1 MTEPA
6 TRLSPG
12 RLPRHIRL
20 MRRLNRR
27 GVGPHEVGYT
37 GRITVPAADGTPLL
51 ADHYQPLGPGEFPTL
66 LVRTPY
72 GRGFPFASLFGFAYA
87 AHGFHVVIQSCRGT
101 GGSGGEFR
109 WWLDE
114 PSDGLASVAWLR
126 EQPWFTGDLGMVGL
140 SYLGYVQWAM
150 ALDPPP
156 ELRALVVQV
165 AAHDPYATVYPGGAF
180 ALENSLIASVAVVH
194 QGRGALR
201 FARAVIRLQRRLS
214 RITRSLP
221 LADAYVPGVGQ
232 RVPYI
237 DGLLGNPDR
246 DAPFWDGMDIG
257 AAADRLRVPTKVIAG
272 WHDLL
277 LDQNLQQYARLRAAG
292 CPTSL
297 LVGPWTHTSMLEA
310 DGPMVLDESVAW
322 LRAHITGD
330 RSAPPGSPVR
340 VHVGGADEWR
350 DLADWPPPS
359 VTRPLYPHPDE
370 GQPVAGVAKLGAD
383 ANTRPTAG
391 QPGGSGQVGGRL
403 EDEPPGASRPVGG
416 FRYDP
421 ADPTPSVGGPLLS
434 RTAGVRDNTALEARP
449 DVLTF
454 TTGALTEP
462 LEVIGAVSAR
472 LRVSAKA
479 GGNVDLFARLCD
491 VDKTGRS
498 RNVCDGL
505 LRLPAFTGDEP
516 VEVTVAM
523 SATAYRFRPGHR
535 VRLQVSGGAHPRF
548 ARNTG
553 SGEPAATA
561 TRLVATDVT
570 IHPGSVLWLPQVP
583 WPGVRGS

>member
-6 TRLSPG
+6 TRLAPG
-12 RLPRHIRL
+12 RLPRHIRV

-27 GVGPHEVGYT
+27 GVGPYDVGYT
-37 GRITVPAADGTPLL
+37 GRITVPSADGTPLL
-51 ADHYQPLGPGEFPTL
+51 ADHYRPLGEGEFPTL

-87 AHGFHVVIQSCRGT
+87 AHGFHVLLQSCRGT

-114 PSDGLASVAWLR
+114 PADGLAAVAWLR

-165 AAHDPYATVYPGGAF
+165 GAHDPYSTVYPGGAF
-180 ALENSLIASVAVVH
+180 ALENSLIAAVAVVH
-194 QGRGALR
+194 QGRGTMR
-201 FARAVIRLQRRLS
+201 FLRAVIRLRRKLS
-214 RITRSLP
+214 GITRSLP

-232 RVPYI
+232 RVPYL
-237 DGLLGNPDR
+237 DGLLRHPDR
-246 DAPFWDGMDIG
+246 SAPFWDGMDIG
-257 AAADRLRVPTKVIAG
+257 AAADRLQVPTKVIAG

-297 LVGPWTHTSMLEA
+297 LVGPWTHTSMLEV
-310 DGPMVLDESVAW
+310 DGPLVLAESVGW

-330 RSAPPGSPVR
+330 RSGLPVSR
-340 VHVGGADEWR
+340 VRLHVGGADEWR
-350 DLADWPPPS
+350 DLADWPPPA
-359 VTRPLYPHPDE
+359 VTRTLYPHPA
-370 GQPVAGVAKLGAD
+370 AGEPG
-383 ANTRPTAG
+383 
-391 QPGGSGQVGGRL
+391 GGSGHGSARL
-403 EDEPPGASRPVGG
+403 EDGPPETSGPVGA

-421 ADPTPSVGGPLLS
+421 ANPTPSVGGPLLS
-434 RTAGVRDNTALEARP
+434 RSAGVRDNTALEARP

-454 TTGALTEP
+454 STDTLGEP
-462 LEVIGAVSAR
+462 LEVIGAVSVR
-472 LRVSAKA
+472 LRVSAQA
-479 GGNVDLFARLCD
+479 GGNVDIFARLCD
-491 VDKTGRS
+491 VDEEGRS
-498 RNVCDGL
+498 RNICDGL
-505 LRLPAFTGDEP
+505 LRLPAFSGDDP
-516 VEVTVAM
+516 LEVTVAM
-523 SATAYRFRPGHR
+523 SSTAHRFRPGHR

-553 SGEPAATA
+553 GGEPAATA

-570 IHPGSVLWLPQVP
+570 IHPGSVLWLPQVT
-583 WPGVRGS
+583 